1 MYNLERI
8 RIERRCSMN
17 PIDELLAEHEAVKTT
32 LKILKRIGQN
42 VAETGKIENPE
53 HLDQLFDFFITFVDQ
68 CHHSKEEGHLFP
80 ALEEVGVS
88 REGGPVGVML
98 KEHQQGRD
106 LVSKMK
112 TAARQYESGEKEAA
126 QKFTQHANDYIALLD
141 FHIDKENKVLFPMAN
156 NHLPDS
162 KLEELR
168 QEFDRIETDK
178 IGPGM
183 HKAFHKMIDTMK
195 GVYLQ

>member
-1 MYNLERI
+1 
-8 RIERRCSMN
+8 MN

-32 LKILKRIGQN
+32 LKILKRIGQD
-42 VAETGKIENPE
+42 VAKTGKIENPD
-53 HLDQLFDFFITFVDQ
+53 HLDQLLDFFITFVDQ
-68 CHHSKEEGHLFP
+68 CQHSKEEAHLFP

-112 TAARQYESGEKEAA
+112 AAARQYESGDKEAA

-168 QEFDRIETDK
+168 KEFDRIETDK
-178 IGPGM
+178 IGPGR
-183 HKAFHKMIDTMK
+183 HEAFHKMIDTMK